1 MKIITGQYGGRRFDP
16 PRNLNARPTT
26 DLAKQ
31 ALFNILQNRMD
42 LEGCRA
48 LDLFSGTG
56 SISFELL
63 SRGAARVVSVEMGHT
78 QQQFIQKVAAQL
90 NVPRSRHQLIRGD
103 VFRYLNASPAL
114 AIGSSTPSSPA
125 LGSGTPSTPSH
136 GSSAHSSAP
145 FDLIF
150 ADPPYD
156 LADLDKLPDLV
167 LQPGWLAPDG
177 IFILEHGKSSDF
189 SAHPLFQELRTY
201 GAVHFSFF
209 PHPRT

>member
-16 PRNLNARPTT
+16 PRNLSARPTT

-63 SRGAARVVSVEMGHT
+63 SRGAAYVVSVELGHT

-90 NVPRSRHQLIRGD
+90 NVPRNRHQLIRGD
-103 VFRYLNASPAL
+103 VFRYLNAPPAMSV
-114 AIGSSTPSSPA
+114 GPR
-125 LGSGTPSTPSH
+125 
-136 GSSAHSSAP
+136 
-145 FDLIF
+145 
-150 ADPPYD
+150 PPT
-156 LADLDKLPDLV
+156 
-167 LQPGWLAPDG
+167 WLARPRWH
-177 IFILEHGKSSDF
+177 L
-189 SAHPLFQELRTY
+189 
-201 GAVHFSFF
+201 
-209 PHPRT
+209 HPRTRQVLRLLLPSPLPGAPHLRRRPLLLLPASPSLIPPRSLRSPSVLPAFPSQPSMAAQNIPTI

>member
-16 PRNLNARPTT
+16 PRNLSARPTT

-63 SRGAARVVSVEMGHT
+63 SRGAAHVVSVEMGHT

-90 NVPRSRHQLIRGD
+90 NVPRNRHQLIRGD
-103 VFRYLNASPAL
+103 VFRYLNTPPAMSVGASE
-114 AIGSSTPSSPA
+114 PSAAS
-125 LGSGTPSTPSH
+125 
-136 GSSAHSSAP
+136 

-156 LADLDKLPDLV
+156 LAELDKLPDLV

-177 IFILEHGKSSDF
+177 IFILEHGKASDF
-189 SAHPLFQELRTY
+189 STHPLFQELRTY

-209 PHPRT
+209 QHPRP

>member
-31 ALFNILQNRMD
+31 ALFNILQNRID

-63 SRGAARVVSVEMGHT
+63 SRGAAHVVSVEMGHS

-90 NVPRSRHQLIRGD
+90 NVPRSSHQLIRGD
-103 VFRYLNASPAL
+103 VFRYLN
-114 AIGSSTPSSPA
+114 TPP
-125 LGSGTPSTPSH
+125 
-136 GSSAHSSAP
+136 SAP

-167 LQPGWLAPDG
+167 LSPGWLAPDG
-177 IFILEHGKSSDF
+177 IFILEHGKASDF
-189 SAHPLFQELRTY
+189 SSHPLFQELRTY

-209 PHPRT
+209 QHPRP

>member
-16 PRNLNARPTT
+16 PRNLSARPTT

-63 SRGAARVVSVEMGHT
+63 SRGAAHVVSVEMGHT

-90 NVPRSRHQLIRGD
+90 NVPRNRHQLIRGD
-103 VFRYLNASPAL
+103 VFRYLNTPPAMSVGASE
-114 AIGSSTPSSPA
+114 PSAAS
-125 LGSGTPSTPSH
+125 
-136 GSSAHSSAP
+136 

-156 LADLDKLPDLV
+156 LAELDKLPDLV

-177 IFILEHGKSSDF
+177 IFILEHGKASDF
-189 SAHPLFQELRTY
+189 SSHPLFQELRTY

-209 PHPRT
+209 QHPRP

>member
-16 PRNLNARPTT
+16 PRNLSARPTT

-63 SRGAARVVSVEMGHT
+63 SRGAAHVVSVEMGHT

-90 NVPRSRHQLIRGD
+90 NVPRNRHQLIRGD
-103 VFRYLNASPAL
+103 VFRYLNAPPAMSVG
-114 AIGSSTPSSPA
+114 A
-125 LGSGTPSTPSH
+125 
-136 GSSAHSSAP
+136 SAP
-145 FDLIF
+145 SAASFDLIF

-156 LADLDKLPDLV
+156 LAELDKLPDLV

-177 IFILEHGKSSDF
+177 IFILEHGKASDF

-209 PHPRT
+209 QHPRP

>member
-63 SRGAARVVSVEMGHT
+63 SRGAAHVVSVEMGHT

-90 NVPRSRHQLIRGD
+90 NVPRNRHQLIRGD
-103 VFRYLNASPAL
+103 VFRYLNTPPAL
-114 AIGSSTPSSPA
+114 AIGTSAPSATSLGFSTPSA
-125 LGSGTPSTPSH
+125 
-136 GSSAHSSAP
+136 AP

-156 LADLDKLPDLV
+156 LAELDKLPDLV

-177 IFILEHGKSSDF
+177 IFILEHGKASDF
-189 SAHPLFQELRTY
+189 STHPLFQELRTY

-209 PHPRT
+209 QHPRP

>member
-16 PRNLNARPTT
+16 PRNLQARPTT

-42 LEGCRA
+42 IDECRA

-63 SRGAARVVSVEMGHT
+63 SRGAAHVVSVEMGRQ
-78 QQQFIQKVAAQL
+78 QQQFIQHVATQL
-90 NVPRSRHQLIRGD
+90 QVPRPRHQLVRGD
-103 VFRYLNASPAL
+103 VFRYLN
-114 AIGSSTPSSPA
+114 TPPV
-125 LGSGTPSTPSH
+125 
-136 GSSAHSSAP
+136 AP

-150 ADPPYD
+150 ADPPYA
-156 LADLDKLPDLV
+156 LADLDKLPSLV
-167 LQPGWLAPDG
+167 LRQEWLATDG
-177 IFILEHGKSSDF
+177 IFILEHGKDDDF
-189 SAHPLFQELRTY
+189 SSLPSFQELRTY

-209 PHPRT
+209 TLSH